1 LRYCAKFVIFNDIN
15 PPGMVKTYVI
25 RRGAHFASGLH
36 FRPFL
41 CRTSM
46 HFRARFDAG
55 CIYVPQQEPGQ
66 INKLFGISW
75 GRHHHCSA
83 RIGWRSDGRRIELL
97 SYVYAASG
105 KRQSRS
111 LGFVDPGI
119 WFLCAIE
126 RYDRDLAVAVRGMGI
141 HHFVLDRPRIW
152 GYQLYPYFG
161 GTDTAPQRIQIQV
174 EIVDRKAAAKPPQH
188 DLPDRPRPH
197 TTK

>member
-1 LRYCAKFVIFNDIN
+1 
-15 PPGMVKTYVI
+15 MVKTYVI

-41 CRTSM
+41 FRTALY
-46 HFRARFDAG
+46 FRARFDAG

-66 INKLFGISW
+66 INKLFGMSW

-97 SYVYAASG
+97 SYVYAAPG
-105 KRQSRS
+105 ERLSRS
-111 LGFVDPGI
+111 FGFVDPGI

-126 RYDRDLAVAVRGMGI
+126 RYDCDLAVTVRGMGI
-141 HHFVLDRPRIW
+141 HNYVVARPRIW

-161 GTDTAPQRIQIQV
+161 GTDKAPQRMEIQV
-174 EIVDRKAAAKPPQH
+174 EVLDRNAAGKPQ
-188 DLPDRPRPH
+188 LPAWPGRQRPLSSI
-197 TTK
+197 